1 METFKKRQKE
11 MLRLERQRDKAAK
24 RLARKQE
31 RLNPAETPD
40 NASQDTIAP
49 VETEPDSTGSGSTV

>member
-31 RLNPAETPD
+31 RLNPAETSD

>member
-31 RLNPAETPD
+31 RLNPAQAPAE
-40 NASQDTIAP
+40 ASDGDITHDEPA
-49 VETEPDSTGSGSTV
+49 PDSADQPST